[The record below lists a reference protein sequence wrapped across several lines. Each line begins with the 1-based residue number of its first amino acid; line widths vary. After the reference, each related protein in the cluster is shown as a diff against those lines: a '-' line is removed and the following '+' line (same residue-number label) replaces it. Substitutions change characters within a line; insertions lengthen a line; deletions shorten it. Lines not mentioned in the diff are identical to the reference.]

1 MVDLVEVH
9 HQLVGPQGGAL
20 AHGGGLGGLAVGV
33 GHAGHVLVLFGKVG
47 QLGQHAN
54 ELFADELQ
62 ALPHHDDV
70 GVVAHIAAGSTQ
82 MDDAGGLGA
91 LLAVGIDVAHHVV
104 ADQLLPGNG
113 DVIVDIVHMGFQLG
127 HHLGG
132 DIGQALL
139 HLGPGQRH
147 PQAAP
152 GAELVVIREDVLH
165 LIGGVAGGKRADI
178 TVMLRHWFSS

>member
-1 MVDLVEVH
+1 MSLYS
-9 HQLVGPQGGAL
+9 L
-20 AHGGGLGGLAVGV
+20 AKWASLASTPMSFLR
-33 GHAGHVLVLFGKVG
+33 H
-47 QLGQHAN
+47 
-54 ELFADELQ
+54 ELQ

-127 HHLGG
+127 HHARG
-132 DIGQALL
+132 
-139 HLGPGQRH
+139 
-147 PQAAP
+147 
-152 GAELVVIREDVLH
+152 
-165 LIGGVAGGKRADI
+165 
-178 TVMLRHWFSS
+178 